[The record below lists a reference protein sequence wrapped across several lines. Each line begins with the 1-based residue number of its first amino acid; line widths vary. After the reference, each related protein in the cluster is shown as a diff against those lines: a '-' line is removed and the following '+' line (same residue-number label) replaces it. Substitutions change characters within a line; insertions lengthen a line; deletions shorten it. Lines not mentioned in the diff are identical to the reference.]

1 MKLQQTSTWNSY
13 EAIELQI
20 DNDEVKSWLLENGPI
35 TKRIKSKKEFK
46 LQLVQDEVSSVE
58 KIERAFLDYYLN
70 DIQVREVVLFG
81 NEHPMVFA
89 RTLIPV
95 QTIQK
100 GFAGLGE
107 IGNKPLGD
115 ILFEKNIFTKGETVF
130 ASFNYKKELFWG
142 RKTKYTVRGYP
153 FSVMEVF
160 LIDLNAI

>member
-46 LQLVQDEVSSVE
+46 LQLVQDEVSSVK
-58 KIERAFLDYYLN
+58 KIERAFLDSYLN

-95 QTIQK
+95 
-100 GFAGLGE
+100 
-107 IGNKPLGD
+107 
-115 ILFEKNIFTKGETVF
+115 
-130 ASFNYKKELFWG
+130 S
-142 RKTKYTVRGYP
+142 YTHLTLP
-153 FSVMEVF
+153 TT
-160 LIDLNAI
+160 D

>member
-13 EAIELQI
+13 EGIKLQI
-20 DNDEVKSWLLENGPI
+20 DNDEVKSWLLEKGPI
-35 TKRIKSKKEFK
+35 TKRIKSQKEFK
-46 LQLVQDEVSSVE
+46 LQLVHDEVSSVE
-58 KIERAFLDYYLN
+58 KIERAFLDSYL
-70 DIQVREVVLFG
+70 DEIRVREVILFG
-81 NEHPMVFA
+81 NENPMVFA

-95 QTIQK
+95 LTIQK

-115 ILFEKNIFTKGETVF
+115 ILFEKNIFTKDKIVF

-142 RKTKYTVRGYP
+142 RKTKYIVKGYP